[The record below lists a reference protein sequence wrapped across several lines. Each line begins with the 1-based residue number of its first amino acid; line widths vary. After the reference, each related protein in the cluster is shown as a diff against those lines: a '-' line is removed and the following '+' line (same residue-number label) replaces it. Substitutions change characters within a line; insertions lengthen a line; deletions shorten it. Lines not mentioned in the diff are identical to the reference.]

1 VYKVVQWATGSMG
14 RTALRRIIDHPD
26 LELTGLFV
34 YDERKAGRDAGEIA
48 RRGPTGVI
56 ATTRV
61 EDILALDADVVIHTP
76 RISLPYEKQNGDV
89 ERLLASGKNVIST
102 AGFHFPQAHGEAYA
116 RPLRAACLAGGSTL
130 AGLGLNPGFI
140 AERVAV
146 LMTGMCAQVEAI
158 SSSELADAS
167 AMPSPEFVFG
177 TMGFGADPAQDD
189 ITKGPLAGLYG
200 ALYSETFAYVAQA
213 LGTHVARLAP
223 DHRVTLAPGDISI
236 AAGIVRKGTV
246 AATEWRWHGE
256 FADGRRMTH
265 SVRLDGR
272 SAASRGEARG
282 WRALACE
289 YKGTAERQCVV
300 RRRGPRSR
308 RAAYAGCGGCDGG
321 GRHSR
326 HSRCLRGAAGLLR
339 LSGPGG
345 FPCKVLSGPDSLSA
359 ALSFPSPSWRQ
370 AASFR
375 RTPWHRT
382 SLHCRAARAH
392 RRPAGWRPCD
402 RG

>member
-1 VYKVVQWATGSMG
+1 MYKVVQWATGSMG

-265 SVRLDGR
+265 SVVWTADLRLHGARPEGGAHWHVNIKGR
-272 SAASRGEARG
+272 PNVNVSFGVEDPDPAAPH
-282 WRALACE
+282 
-289 YKGTAERQCVV
+289 T
-300 RRRGPRSR
+300 
-308 RAAYAGCGGCDGG
+308 RAAADATVAAAI
-321 GRHSR
+321 
-326 HSRCLRGAAGLLR
+326 RGIPDVCAAP
-339 LSGPGG
+339 PGFFAYP
-345 FPCKVLSGPDSLSA
+345 FPA
-359 ALSFPSPSWRQ
+359 A
-370 AASFR
+370 FR
-375 RTPWHRT
+375 
-382 SLHCRAARAH
+382 ARF
-392 RRPAGWRPCD
+392 
-402 RG
+402 